1 MSVVVRACLVLA
13 LLAAPTTAAVR
24 LDAPLAGA
32 IETGG
37 AVTVVLSMDDPAE
50 ASGLA
55 VRVNAQDVTGRLRG
69 TGTTRTLILA
79 GVPGTS
85 AVLARGR
92 NTITVTGPG
101 TAVERRFKWKPG
113 NARVHLVVVGNRINF
128 AAYESLATWQA
139 EVDR

>member
-1 MSVVVRACLVLA
+1 MTAAVRALVALA
-13 LLAAPTTAAVR
+13 LVAMPATAAVR
-24 LDAPLAGA
+24 LDAPLPDA
-32 IETGG
+32 IETGS

-50 ASGLA
+50 AAGLSI
-55 VRVNAQDVTGRLRG
+55 RVNAQEVTGRLRG
-69 TGTTRTLILA
+69 TGTTRTLVLA

-139 EVDR
+139 EVD